1 MNWPQRFVATQEA
14 GSQGTEF
21 FSFAQNF
28 EDVML
33 HRALRGVTGGFYID
47 VGAADPTI
55 NSVTAA
61 FYAMGWR
68 GVNIEPDTRRYSLLA
83 SLRPRD
89 TNLNAAVGQDDA
101 EGIVFYQME
110 KPDLSTVRFRH
121 CVVASRSRDQGRAAL
136 HPGALSVLDLPAVCP
151 PRTDLL
157 S

>member
-1 MNWPQRFVATQEA
+1 MNRPQRFAAAQEA
-14 GSQGTEF
+14 RSETRSTVQGVEF

-61 FYAMGWR
+61 FYTMGWR
-68 GVNIEPDTRRYSLLA
+68 GVNIEPDNRRYSLLA

-89 TNLNAAVGQDDA
+89 TNLNAAVGQNDA
-101 EGIVFYQME
+101 EGIIFYQVE
-110 KPDLSTVRFRH
+110 EPDLST
-121 CVVASRSRDQGRAAL
+121 CDPGVASWHRDHGMKIEERSIPVRS
-136 HPGALSVLDLPAVCP
+136 LSSIC
-151 PRTDLL
+151 RQ
-157 S
+157 